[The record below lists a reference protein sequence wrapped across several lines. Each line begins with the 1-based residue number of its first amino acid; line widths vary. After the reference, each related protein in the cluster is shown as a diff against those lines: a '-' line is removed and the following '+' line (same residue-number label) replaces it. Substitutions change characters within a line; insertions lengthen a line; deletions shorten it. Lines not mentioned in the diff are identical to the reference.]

1 MEESKSNEQPSEKEE
16 GDGFFRLSSFGRE
29 HRNFT
34 SFCDNMPPQQPVG
47 ESEAKQLKSQRQSRR
62 NLVDALKE
70 LELEAKLGYNERTKK
85 TGRFGHS
92 GGLGLSKRQKQVAI
106 GVLKGYKV
114 RRTLSQNSEIAA
126 MIQQIR
132 MLEGLNDGQ
141 ELPSIK
147 IELMRKKTILIHT
160 LHR

>member
-1 MEESKSNEQPSEKEE
+1 M
-16 GDGFFRLSSFGRE
+16 
-29 HRNFT
+29 
-34 SFCDNMPPQQPVG
+34 
-47 ESEAKQLKSQRQSRR
+47 
-62 NLVDALKE
+62 
-70 LELEAKLGYNERTKK
+70 
-85 TGRFGHS
+85 
-92 GGLGLSKRQKQVAI
+92 
-106 GVLKGYKV
+106 KGYKV

>member
-1 MEESKSNEQPSEKEE
+1 M
-16 GDGFFRLSSFGRE
+16 
-29 HRNFT
+29 
-34 SFCDNMPPQQPVG
+34 
-47 ESEAKQLKSQRQSRR
+47 
-62 NLVDALKE
+62 
-70 LELEAKLGYNERTKK
+70 
-85 TGRFGHS
+85 
-92 GGLGLSKRQKQVAI
+92 AI

-114 RRTLSQNSEIAA
+114 RRALSQNSEIAA

-147 IELMRKKTILIHT
+147 LELMRKKTILIHT